1 MDSRPP
7 PPQGAPPSYAFVT
20 RVYRKNLRPIVIT
33 FAFLAGLW
41 ALFSGIGF
49 FRNANIYGRNDQTK
63 LQLFNIII
71 GALYM
76 VVLGIELFG
85 LYASTTQKAPMVR
98 IFAWLSLLVVL
109 VIAAVG
115 LIRSVIHFTL
125 KSSILDTCT
134 SANTGDTVFFTSF
147 WGPISG
153 GTLSQQDARDWC
165 NRAYD
170 RDSWSEILGLLT
182 TTGIAAFFA
191 SVNFAF
197 FRQVLDPTSPANMLR
212 EPGAQRNGAFPT
224 HYNPPYGGGGGYGA
238 PPNPNYFPSYA
249 PPAGPPPGR
258 QNTDA
263 FVPPYAAGPNA
274 EGKPPGYV
282 RGDDYNGPGFDSTK
296 KSLER
301 HEEEGQGYG
310 WAAQR
315 DGPSERDV
323 TSRNNANPFL

>member
-1 MDSRPP
+1 
-7 PPQGAPPSYAFVT
+7 
-20 RVYRKNLRPIVIT
+20 VIT

-41 ALFSGIGF
+41 ALFSGVAF
-49 FRNANIYGRNDQTK
+49 FRNANVYSRNDQTK

-76 VVLGIELFG
+76 GVLAIELFG
-85 LYASTTQKAPMVR
+85 LYASATQKAPMVR
-98 IFAWLSLLVVL
+98 IFAWLSLLVIL
-109 VIAAVG
+109 IIAAVG
-115 LIRSVIHFTL
+115 LIRIVIHFTF
-125 KSSILDTCT
+125 KSSIINTCT
-134 SANTGDTVFFTSF
+134 NANTGDIVFFTSF

-153 GTLSQQDARDWC
+153 GTLSPSEAGAWC
-165 NRAYD
+165 NRAYN
-170 RDSWSEILGLLT
+170 RDSWSEIVGFLVT
-182 TTGIAAFFA
+182 TVIAGFFA

-212 EPGAQRNGAFPT
+212 EPGTLRNGAFPT
-224 HYNPPYGGGGGYGA
+224 HYNPPYGGGGYGGA
-238 PPNPNYFPSYA
+238 PNPNYYPSYA
-249 PPAGPPPGR
+249 APAGPPPAR

-301 HEEEGQGYG
+301 HEDEEGQGYG
-310 WAAQR
+310 WAAGR

>member
-33 FAFLAGLW
+33 FAFLAGIW

-49 FRNANIYGRNDQTK
+49 FRNAGVYSRNDQTK

-76 VVLGIELFG
+76 VVLAIELFG
-85 LYASTTQKAPMVR
+85 LYASATQKAPMVR
-98 IFAWLSLLVVL
+98 VYAWLSLLVVL

-115 LIRSVIHFTL
+115 LIRSIIHFTF

-147 WGPISG
+147 WGPING
-153 GTLSQQDARDWC
+153 GTLSTADAAAWC
-165 NRAYD
+165 KRAYD
-170 RDSWSEILGLLT
+170 HDSWSEIIGFLIT
-182 TTGIAAFFA
+182 TVIAAFFA

-224 HYNPPYGGGGGYGA
+224 HYNPPYGG

-263 FVPPYAAGPNA
+263 FVPPYAAGANA

-282 RGDDYNGPGFDSTK
+282 RGDDYNGPGYDSTK

-301 HEEEGQGYG
+301 HEEEGYG
-310 WAAQR
+310 R

-323 TSRNNANPFL
+323 TSRNPFL